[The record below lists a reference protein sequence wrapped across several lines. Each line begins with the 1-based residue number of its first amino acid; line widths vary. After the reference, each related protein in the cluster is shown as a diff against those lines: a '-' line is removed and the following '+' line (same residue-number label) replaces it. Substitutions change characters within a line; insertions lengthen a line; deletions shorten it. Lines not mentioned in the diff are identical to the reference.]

1 MVAEQKMYLF
11 DFFFCRNPEVRVEA
25 DQIKKSSGLVVGTSQ
40 LVSIDSVVL
49 RGLHSP
55 WKLFMLAS
63 LKVTI

>member
-1 MVAEQKMYLF
+1 MAAEQKMYLL
-11 DFFFCRNPEVRVEA
+11 DFFFLCRNPEVRAEA
-25 DQIKKSSGLVVGTSQ
+25 DKNKSSGLVVGTSQ

-55 WKLFMLAS
+55 WEYFMLAS